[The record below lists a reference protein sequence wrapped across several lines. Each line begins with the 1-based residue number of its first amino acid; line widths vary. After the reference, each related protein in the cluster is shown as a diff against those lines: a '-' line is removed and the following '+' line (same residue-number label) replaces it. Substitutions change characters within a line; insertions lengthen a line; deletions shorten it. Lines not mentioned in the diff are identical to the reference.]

1 MTMSPKDPNRLA
13 RRLWSLAYRASK
25 GQLTTTEQ
33 DTLHAYLDHY
43 LETMRTL
50 NKETPNA

>member
-1 MTMSPKDPNRLA
+1 MTVRGKDPNRLA
-13 RRLWSLAYRASK
+13 RRLWPLAHRASK
-25 GQLTTTEQ
+25 GQLTPTEQ